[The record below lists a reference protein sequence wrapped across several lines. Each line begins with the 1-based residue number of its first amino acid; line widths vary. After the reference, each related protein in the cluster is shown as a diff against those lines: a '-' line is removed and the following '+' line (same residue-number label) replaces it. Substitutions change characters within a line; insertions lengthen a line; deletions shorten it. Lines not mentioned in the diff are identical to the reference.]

1 MELRVRLRD
10 EQLIIKKALAEL
22 VLRGKF
28 SDREKLRAIELYKK
42 IDKQIK

>member
-10 EQLIIKKALAEL
+10 EQLLIKKALVEL
-22 VLRGKF
+22 ILRGKF

-42 IDKQIK
+42 LDKLVK